1 MSVDRGLFR
10 YPLVLVPDPDE
21 PPLDAETELDPDLV
35 DEIAIERA
43 CDGHHVDLTRLERI
57 EVIRRLHA
65 RGMSDAV
72 IAERVGI
79 AERTVERT
87 RRRHGIRDRQAQTA

>member
-1 MSVDRGLFR
+1 MSIDRGLFR

-21 PPLDAETELDPDLV
+21 PPETERDPDLV

-43 CDGHHVDLTRLERI
+43 CDGHHVPLTRLERI

-65 RGMSDAV
+65 RGMSDAL
-72 IAERVGI
+72 IAAHAGI

-87 RRRHGIRDRQAQTA
+87 RRRHGIRARQAQTA